1 MNAKEHFPFLDI
13 FRIAICVVI
22 LLFHAIVKKIWLLEP
37 NTAIYINL
45 YVGAIYMD
53 AFFILSGFLLFYLHG
68 EKFCNITEGKIK
80 NFYIKRLIRIYPQYI
95 FYFLTI
101 LLCTKQ
107 FNPIILPVEILC
119 LQGFFPSLFKLLGN
133 GGTWFISCLFFSY
146 LLFPIVS
153 KLVLKTKK
161 NFLSIILIYLLLV
174 YISMLSAIYKMGWV
188 PVYIN
193 PIYRMLEFAIG
204 MYLANIFIQ
213 CSKIKNIN
221 YVFISL
227 ISILLLFALVPILYK
242 NNYINGL
249 DFKNI
254 YIYYNCITIPLFSI
268 IIFSLAKIKN
278 KLSEKLNKSRLL
290 SFLAKITFPFYLWQ
304 GLAQTFTKQYFM
316 NSKEPIFWLIA
327 MCFTFSIVAYLI
339 FDKFLTNKINSFLA
353 SFEREQSLR

>member
-1 MNAKEHFPFLDI
+1 
-13 FRIAICVVI
+13 
-22 LLFHAIVKKIWLLEP
+22 
-37 NTAIYINL
+37 
-45 YVGAIYMD
+45 
-53 AFFILSGFLLFYLHG
+53 
-68 EKFCNITEGKIK
+68 
-80 NFYIKRLIRIYPQYI
+80 
-95 FYFLTI
+95 
-101 LLCTKQ
+101 
-107 FNPIILPVEILC
+107 
-119 LQGFFPSLFKLLGN
+119 
-133 GGTWFISCLFFSY
+133 
-146 LLFPIVS
+146 
-153 KLVLKTKK
+153 
-161 NFLSIILIYLLLV
+161 
-174 YISMLSAIYKMGWV
+174 MLSAIYKMGWV